1 TEKVGRYEVVGILGR
16 GGMGVVYEVVDQTTG
31 FIYALK
37 TIETR
42 FLALPDSNAAQ
53 RFRQEISVLE
63 RLDHPSVVR
72 LYDSGF
78 ARHPLGYDLA
88 YFVMERLDG
97 DTLDR
102 DVKGGKKFGVEETVD
117 TMAQLVDA
125 LDYLGQHSVLHR
137 DIKPGNIFREVG
149 GRVVLMD
156 FGLAR
161 SEEFTR
167 LTLAGQIVGTFGYM
181 SPERL

>member
-1 TEKVGRYEVVGILGR
+1 TRAVEATQIGDLDRPILPSEPRTYVPMSLSDTGETESIGQYEVVGTLGR
-16 GGMGVVYEVVDQTTG
+16 GGMGVVYEVVDQSTG

-42 FLALPDSNAAQ
+42 FFVLPDGNAAQ
-53 RFRQEISVLE
+53 RFKQEISVLE

-88 YFVMERLDG
+88 FFVMERLDG

-102 DVKGGKKFGVEETVD
+102 DVKAGKTLSVTETLD

-125 LDYLGQHSVLHR
+125 L
-137 DIKPGNIFREVG
+137 
-149 GRVVLMD
+149 
-156 FGLAR
+156 
-161 SEEFTR
+161 
-167 LTLAGQIVGTFGYM
+167 
-181 SPERL
+181 